1 MIILESELRILIGG
15 LLREGEEGGGK
26 MLYVDGLYDL
36 LVGIL
41 GLFEV
46 GGGLS
51 VDDAFLGDWV
61 GMLGRMDQ
69 KFDGLKGGV
78 VVELA
83 QEIFYNIFGSLMMVM
98 FAEGYSDFMKYY
110 FLKVKYDYSQ
120 SDLQSLMVVVK
131 GQVLK
136 HRQQQRKDKK
146 GKKKRGGV
154 ASTVSDKKFVC
165 EVIKKL
171 VIESLL
177 SRNALW
183 HEKNIS
189 DLDVKKAV
197 IMLDQLFNGFFNDV
211 LKSLNRKY
219 AGMVEKMNTEEY
231 LKNAWGKNWK
241 QKVSEIEREPNQ
253 IWDDMDFSKNVDED
267 GEPVDVKDKWI
278 FEPHMGSSKVKI
290 NGGSI

>member
-1 MIILESELRILIGG
+1 
-15 LLREGEEGGGK
+15 
-26 MLYVDGLYDL
+26 
-36 LVGIL
+36 
-41 GLFEV
+41 
-46 GGGLS
+46 
-51 VDDAFLGDWV
+51 
-61 GMLGRMDQ
+61 
-69 KFDGLKGGV
+69 
-78 VVELA
+78 
-83 QEIFYNIFGSLMMVM
+83 
-98 FAEGYSDFMKYY
+98 MKYY